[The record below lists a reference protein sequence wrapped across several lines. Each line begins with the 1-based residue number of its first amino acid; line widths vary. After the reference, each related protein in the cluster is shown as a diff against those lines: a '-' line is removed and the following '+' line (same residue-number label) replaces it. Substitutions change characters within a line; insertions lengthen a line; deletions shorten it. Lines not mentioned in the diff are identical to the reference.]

1 MATNKQ
7 QQKRISDFFS
17 GNNTVKKSKNSGN
30 SSQTK
35 DVNNNVDETATEP
48 SPTDTDTNSVQ
59 TSAVSRPMSATA
71 SSEVCELDVNMDSG
85 SAEVG
90 THDRMA
96 AREDDKPYQPRM
108 KFPGRRFGGETFER
122 SFQYGWFDKWK
133 WLHYIRESDSVI
145 CFICAKATDKGLLR
159 LTNDMNQSSL
169 VKSGGYSNWKKA
181 RDKFAQHELS
191 ELHSDSVRALESLKL
206 TPINAVIS
214 DIAARDQATGRAVL
228 EVFFRSIKL
237 LGREGLPL
245 RGHAH
250 RDGVLWQLMLERT
263 HALPKEREWMLRRD
277 NWMSDTI
284 QNEILGMFAHAI
296 QREIMSQTS
305 HCSFFGLTADGTT
318 DISASEQFSCCLQFV
333 DSDLKAQNVFLG
345 FYNASDSS
353 AETLFS
359 CIKDIFIRLNIP
371 LERLAGYCFDGAS
384 NMSGR
389 INGVQAK
396 LKAECPMS
404 LYVHCSNH
412 ALDLVLQ
419 EVAREVRLIADTLN
433 FVQGVSVV
441 ISESAKRKQLF
452 RSLFGSEDVVC
463 NLLGLCPTRWCIR
476 STAISRVI
484 SAYATLLETLKT
496 LERDKSV
503 RAEIR
508 SKISGLCTQAKQA
521 RTYFGLVCSQ
531 ALFEPSE
538 AVARSLQSET
548 STARTAL
555 ECVTVL
561 QQHMQRLRGD
571 DSFKELMDKVNTAA
585 RCNTL
590 KMPNP
595 SRLSKTPARIRN
607 TSEPEALVCKSGEAQ
622 WRRQFFEAV
631 DLIQSEL
638 KRRFDQ
644 SGIKVAAQRETTL
657 IEAANQNLSG
667 LNEEMQLPEKFDR
680 SRLQMQLTL
689 LGDLTKE
696 RRFTAVKEFAELIS
710 SLHPQTREL
719 FKEVEAFVEL
729 CLCLPVSAA
738 PSERSFSALRRLK
751 TWTRS
756 TTSQKRLTH
765 LALMHIHSDILDR
778 LDIPSLVR
786 SFIRN
791 TAERKAM
798 FGAL

>member
-1 MATNKQ
+1 MLPSPHTCLVMASNK

-17 GNNTVKKSKNSGN
+17 GNTVKKSKNSDGN

-48 SPTDTDTNSVQ
+48 SPKTDTDTNSVQ
-59 TSAVSRPMSATA
+59 TSAVSRPMSASA
-71 SSEVCELDVNMDSG
+71 SSEVCELDVNMDS
-85 SAEVG
+85 AEVG

-96 AREDDKPYQPRM
+96 AREADKPYQPRI

-122 SFQYGWFDKWK
+122 SFQCGWFDKWK

-145 CFICAKATDKGLLR
+145 CFICAKATDKGLL
-159 LTNDMNQSSL
+159 
-169 VKSGGYSNWKKA
+169 NWKKA
-181 RDKFAQHELS
+181 REKFAQHELS

-228 EVFFRSIKL
+228 ELFFRSIKL

-284 QNEILGMFAHAI
+284 QKEILGMFAHAI
-296 QREIMSQTS
+296 QREIMSQIS

-333 DSDLKAQNVFLG
+333 DSDLRAQNVFLG

-389 INGVQAK
+389 INGVRAK
-396 LKAECPMS
+396 LKAECPVS

-508 SKISGLCTQAKQA
+508 SKIFGLCTQAKQA

-538 AVARSLQSET
+538 A
-548 STARTAL
+548 
-555 ECVTVL
+555 
-561 QQHMQRLRGD
+561 
-571 DSFKELMDKVNTAA
+571 
-585 RCNTL
+585 
-590 KMPNP
+590 
-595 SRLSKTPARIRN
+595 
-607 TSEPEALVCKSGEAQ
+607 
-622 WRRQFFEAV
+622 FFEAV
-631 DLIQSEL
+631 DLIQTV

-680 SRLQMQLTL
+680 SRIQMQLTL

-696 RRFTAVKEFAELIS
+696 RRFTAVKELAEFIS

-719 FKEVEAFVEL
+719 FKEVEAFIEL

-786 SFIRN
+786 SFISN
-791 TAERKAM
+791 TPERKAM